1 MIHKLAAVLI
11 IFSVFGATPQRGVPK
26 EIRSKLFKQV
36 LADYG
41 DIKDCIEKEEGGT
54 RKAEE
59 DMNVEAVD
67 VNRDGVPEYEVEL
80 SGSCSCG
87 MVNCTIY
94 LYRQSG
100 GGYESI
106 LDDAAGLGLELLKTT
121 SNGYVDLRVDARDT
135 AATRG
140 STIFKF
146 DGKKYHEARTT
157 ITNMETGETKPATR
171 RVQFKRGSSSTT
183 LQIGRA

>member
-1 MIHKLAAVLI
+1 MKVSLLVVLVLTLAGSSIKANLTQQVQLTAVT
-11 IFSVFGATPQRGVPK
+11 VNTHEKEVPK

-36 LADYG
+36 LTDFG

-87 MVNCTIY
+87 M
-94 LYRQSG
+94 
-100 GGYESI
+100 
-106 LDDAAGLGLELLKTT
+106 ELH
-121 SNGYVDLRVDARDT
+121 DLSLSPERWR
-135 AATRG
+135 
-140 STIFKF
+140 
-146 DGKKYHEARTT
+146 
-157 ITNMETGETKPATR
+157 
-171 RVQFKRGSSSTT
+171 
-183 LQIGRA
+183 